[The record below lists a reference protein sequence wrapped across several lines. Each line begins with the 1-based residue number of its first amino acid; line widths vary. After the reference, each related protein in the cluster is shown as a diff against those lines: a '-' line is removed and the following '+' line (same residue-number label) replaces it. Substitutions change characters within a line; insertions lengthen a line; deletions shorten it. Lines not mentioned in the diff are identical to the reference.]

1 MDLPLTDALI
11 VAAVRTP
18 IGRLGGT
25 LSGVRSDD
33 LAAHAL
39 RAAITRA
46 GVDGGDLEDVVL
58 GCANQAGE
66 DSRDVARMAVLLADL
81 PDHVGGTTVNRL
93 CGSGLDA
100 VAAASRMLR
109 LGEGELYAAGGVE
122 SMSRAPWA
130 VAKPGRGF
138 PTGPATMHDTSL
150 GWRFVNPDMERR
162 GHTDSMGQTAE
173 NLAAGRWVAPDEP
186 NGAEAAARR

>member
-1 MDLPLTDALI
+1 MDLQPTDALI
-11 VAAVRTP
+11 VGAVRTP
-18 IGRLGGT
+18 IGRLGGA
-25 LSGVRSDD
+25 LSAVRPDD

-39 RAAITRA
+39 REALARA

-81 PDHVGGTTVNRL
+81 PEKVGGTTINRL

-130 VAKPGRGF
+130 VAKPARGF
-138 PTGPATMHDTSL
+138 QTGPATMHDTGLVVERL
-150 GWRFVNPDMERR
+150 GQAVLYATEDKGESTSAFLAKRQPTFQER
-162 GHTDSMGQTAE
+162 
-173 NLAAGRWVAPDEP
+173 
-186 NGAEAAARR
+186 